1 MWRAPGM
8 PGLLAM
14 TVLVFAGFGLLLPL
28 SPLWAVQGGAD
39 ERGAGL
45 VTATLMLFTVLAQ
58 LRVNATLARLGWGW
72 TLALGLVLLA
82 APAPVQAISP
92 DLWLVLATSAV
103 RGLGF
108 GILTVC
114 GATAIS
120 LLVTPEAR
128 GRAVGAYG
136 LVIAIP
142 QLALTPA
149 APWLLATFGF
159 PLVAAFGAVP
169 LLAVAWM
176 PHLGRRIT
184 ASAPGGAA
192 PQTAAERVG
201 PSTAR
206 RIWRPLL
213 ALLLAT
219 SAGGAL
225 LTFTAQLAPDTG
237 TAVLALVCLTAA
249 AALCRWRIGAL
260 SDRWGTRPFVAPM
273 LVVGAAG
280 LVLVGLAG
288 EPVAPGRGCARHR
301 RGVRR
306 PAERHAD
313 PGLRRGRRPA
323 PGLRRLERRVR
334 PRHRAGRRGGGR
346 DRRAELLPRRLLRA
360 GLRLPGRGRRHP
372 PLTTVVSVAAGRSVV
387 GAAGSDVDSTTVL
400 GATALSGATVA
411 VGTAAPTGTVS
422 ALG

>member
-1 MWRAPGM
+1 M

-72 TLALGLVLLA
+72 TLVLGLVLLA
-82 APAPVQAISP
+82 APAPVQALSP

-120 LLVTPEAR
+120 LLVTAEAR

-149 APWLLATFGF
+149 APWLLAMFGF

-169 LLAVAWM
+169 LLAVDWM

-288 EPVAPGRGCARHR
+288 DLWLLVAGALVTGAAYGGLQSVTLIQAFAEGDDRHR
-301 RGVRR
+301 
-306 PAERHAD
+306 
-313 PGLRRGRRPA
+313 
-323 PGLRRLERRVR
+323 
-334 PRHRAGRRGGGR
+334 
-346 DRRAELLPRRLLRA
+346 
-360 GLRLPGRGRRHP
+360 
-372 PLTTVVSVAAGRSVV
+372 VSVAWNVGFDLGTGLGAVVV
-387 GAAGSDVDSTTVL
+387 GVIAAQSSFRV
-400 GATALSGATVA
+400 AFFALACACLVA
-411 VGTAAPTGTVS
+411 AAVTRRR
-422 ALG
+422 

>member
-149 APWLLATFGF
+149 APWLLAMFGF

-273 LVVGAAG
+273 LVVGTAG

-288 EPVAPGRGCARHR
+288 DPWLLVAGALVTGAAYGGLQSVTLIQAFAEGDDQHR
-301 RGVRR
+301 
-306 PAERHAD
+306 
-313 PGLRRGRRPA
+313 
-323 PGLRRLERRVR
+323 
-334 PRHRAGRRGGGR
+334 
-346 DRRAELLPRRLLRA
+346 
-360 GLRLPGRGRRHP
+360 
-372 PLTTVVSVAAGRSVV
+372 VSVAWNVGFDLGTGLGAVVV
-387 GAAGSDVDSTTVL
+387 GVIAAQSSFR
-400 GATALSGATVA
+400 AAFFALACACLVA
-411 VGTAAPTGTVS
+411 AAVTRR
-422 ALG
+422 